1 MDWEINDRATKI
13 QALGEELEEMAEG
26 LSTSLRASP
35 WDTSDHLV
43 DAEAVRDKA
52 QAVLDA
58 LKAFEQDYP
67 MEKLSA
73 TSGD

>member
-35 WDTSDHLV
+35 WDTSEHLV
-43 DAEAVRDKA
+43 DAETVRDKA
-52 QAVLDA
+52 QAILDA
-58 LKAFEQDYP
+58 LNKFEEDYP
-67 MEKLSA
+67 MESLSA
-73 TSGD
+73 TSGN